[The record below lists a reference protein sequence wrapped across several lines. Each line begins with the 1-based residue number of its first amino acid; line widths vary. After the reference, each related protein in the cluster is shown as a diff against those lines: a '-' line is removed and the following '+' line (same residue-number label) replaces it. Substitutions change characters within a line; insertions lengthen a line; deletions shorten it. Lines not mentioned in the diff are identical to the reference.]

1 MIVRSAWS
9 VDGGPGR
16 MRRTVARELLVVLS
30 DELGHRVKDPGI
42 RRGARSLAF
51 DAAHRLQDELLGEQR
66 VEEG

>member
-1 MIVRSAWS
+1 
-9 VDGGPGR
+9 